1 MKSLALGLLLFVAF
15 SSGAQGG
22 EGKSDVEK
30 EGLKGRVKSLEAWRV
45 EYTFKDG
52 RSVEAGRKPVRKT
65 SYDEQGR
72 RAEEVTYDQ
81 AGSVSQ
87 RLVYTYD
94 AEGRSTGYEEY
105 ASLLDKSLSK
115 SRRHVYTLD
124 GAGRTVESTVYES
137 DGSVASRFT
146 YAYDAAG
153 NKTEEAFYSWQ
164 GVRTGRLVYAYDARG
179 SVLTQTSYSAD
190 DSVSWKNVH
199 IYDAEGRKA
208 ESAQYQ
214 GDKLRYRFFYKY
226 DAKGRQKEVET
237 REFNAVANLRASHAP
252 EPGRVVYT
260 YDDEKGTKEVA
271 TYDERGTLKSR
282 LLYSLDEKWNG
293 AGATE
298 LNADGSV
305 KNKEIRWYD
314 KDVLVGT
321 LSGTPTA
328 EFAYDER
335 GNWTRRTFLLKSAGA
350 ERAEAYW
357 AEVRE
362 IVYH

>member
-15 SSGAQGG
+15 SSGAPGG

-30 EGLKGRVKSLEAWRV
+30 AGLKGRVRSVEVSRV

-72 RAEEVTYDQ
+72 RVEEVTYDQ

-94 AEGRSTGYEEY
+94 AEGRNTGYEEY
-105 ASLLDKSLSK
+105 ASLVDRSLSK
-115 SRRHVYTLD
+115 PRRHVYALD
-124 GAGRTVESTVYES
+124 GAGRTVEYTVYDS
-137 DGSVASRFT
+137 DGGLASRFT

-179 SVLTQTSYSAD
+179 NVLTQTSYDRD
-190 DSVSWKNVH
+190 DSVSWKNVNV
-199 IYDAEGRKA
+199 YDAEGRKT

-214 GDKLRYRFFYKY
+214 GGRLKYRFFYKY

-237 REFNAVANLRASHAP
+237 REFNAVAELRPSHAP

-260 YDDEKGTKEVA
+260 YDDEKGTKEA
-271 TYDERGTLKSR
+271 AAYDERGTLKSR

-293 AGATE
+293 AGAKE

-305 KNKEIRWYD
+305 KIKEIRWYD
-314 KDVLVGT
+314 KSVLVGT

-335 GNWTRRTFLLKSAGA
+335 GNWTRRTLLLKPAGA

-357 AEVRE
+357 AESRV
-362 IVYH
+362 IVYY